1 MFAFRLT
8 NTCKVL
14 QAALGRSWCCVAF
27 LLDAS
32 VWLLRSGCFLD
43 LSSDVL
49 KEFNLVDKLI
59 AFVVPKVEV
68 SASSGAEFLIL

>member
-49 KEFNLVDKLI
+49 KEFDLGDEFV

-68 SASSGAEFLIL
+68 SASGDAEFLVL